1 MAEISLHEVLKE
13 GGFEA
18 SLITTFNAYLPF
30 YEEIVLSRLRAAGCR
45 HNVVLMD
52 AAQCHAVYSNEETRP
67 RYAGR
72 EYTLVPMRSRGAFH
86 PKIFLLVGRRKAAI
100 FVGSHN
106 LTLSGFGYNRELTT
120 RFEFKPG
127 TDDIGNDIARQA
139 WRAIEEWLAAQG
151 DVLPEPLREAV
162 RAVSN
167 FGAWLR
173 GQAGAPGDVA
183 FLAQTPSSP
192 GIWSQLRSQLP

>member
-30 YEEIVLSRLRAAGCR
+30 YEEIVLSRLRAAGSR

-52 AAQCHAVYSNEETRP
+52 AAQCHAAYANDETRP

-86 PKIFLLVGRRKAAI
+86 PM
-100 FVGSHN
+100 
-106 LTLSGFGYNRELTT
+106 
-120 RFEFKPG
+120 
-127 TDDIGNDIARQA
+127 
-139 WRAIEEWLAAQG
+139 
-151 DVLPEPLREAV
+151 
-162 RAVSN
+162 
-167 FGAWLR
+167 
-173 GQAGAPGDVA
+173 
-183 FLAQTPSSP
+183 
-192 GIWSQLRSQLP
+192 